1 VIFVL
6 MVGVCCVRKDG
17 IGSLHAVLFAVGIL
31 SLSGDCWIAVFAVFC
46 WQVIGNAEVC
56 VLGPIG

>member
-1 VIFVL
+1 MIFVL

-17 IGSLHAVLFAVGIL
+17 IGSLHAALFAVGI
-31 SLSGDCWIAVFAVFC
+31 SGDCWIAVFAVFC
-46 WQVIGNAEVC
+46 WQVIGDAEVC